1 MPQDFRYSAG
11 AMFSE
16 VLFLLFIIMG
26 AWLLFAGLR
35 GRRIEGVVECAHC
48 TFNLSGID
56 QHGLCP
62 ECGRSLSAPNGTRAR
77 RVRRWRIAVLGLLII
92 ALGITPFAMLGLQK
106 AAGIKLTENAP
117 VWWLRTELRVVGAAR
132 HAEIVAELDV
142 RLIGVKR
149 TMTTAQAQAVTDD
162 FSAMLADRNI
172 AWNAGWSDFYERAR
186 LQSLVSDAQWMQYV
200 ERFLTISWVH
210 ADRVRTSEE
219 LPVQLEVGRAL
230 PVAAT
235 CPAGMIRILA
245 RLEAA
250 SIDGR
255 AVAPRGSTEW
265 MSAVGQVGGGSVT
278 ERMPIS
284 APPGKARFIARYAFD
299 VVTADGQ
306 ERVVGSFVRDF
317 ESDIEVVG
325 SDETLLRVISD
336 DTLAG
341 AIRSS
346 LRVERLEL
354 RDDQVCLT
362 IGVKQAPVDVGFQ
375 VLLRPRDGVSAGREF
390 DLGTISCESGAGQQF
405 FSNHRTRDEVGGL
418 DATAVDIVLRSSLKA
433 AEQSPTLRSVWI
445 GPDIVLESPALM
457 RPNTAP

>member
-1 MPQDFRYSAG
+1 
-11 AMFSE
+11 MFNE
-16 VLFLLFIIMG
+16 VAFLLFIVIG
-26 AWLLFAGLR
+26 AWLLVAGLR
-35 GRRIEGVVECAHC
+35 GRRIEGVVECARC
-48 TFNLSGID
+48 TFDLSGID

-92 ALGITPFAMLGLQK
+92 ALGITPFVMPALQK
-106 AAGIKLTENAP
+106 AVGIKLSEIAP
-117 VWWLRTELRVVGAAR
+117 VWWLRTELRAVGAAR

-162 FSAMLADRNI
+162 FSAMLADPSI

-200 ERFLTISWVH
+200 ERVLTISWVH
-210 ADRVRTSEE
+210 ADRVRTGEE
-219 LPVQLEVGRAL
+219 MPVRLEVGRAI

-235 CPAGMIRILA
+235 CPSGIIRILA

-255 AVAPRGSTEW
+255 AVAPMGSTQW
-265 MSAVGQVGGGSVT
+265 MSAVGHVGGASVM

-284 APPGKARFIARYAFD
+284 APPGKARVTARYAFD
-299 VVTADGQ
+299 VVTADGE

-317 ESDIEVVG
+317 ESDIDVVG

-341 AIRSS
+341 AIGSS
-346 LRVERLEL
+346 LWVSRLEL
-354 RDDQVCLT
+354 RDDQLCLT

-390 DLGTISCESGAGQQF
+390 DLGTISFESGAGQQF
-405 FSNHRTRDEVGGL
+405 FSMRRTRDEVGGL

-445 GPDIVLESPALM
+445 GPDVVLESPALM
-457 RPNTAP
+457 RPNPAPQPR